1 MPPRWLTG
9 RPLLDQAQL
18 RQRIDQEPDLQA
30 GMGLQQVAQSG
41 QIGGTEHLGGNDG
54 APHDYTLLAPNA
66 VPRPLKSKE
75 IDVPV
80 PSGSV
85 IHVLSGGGG
94 GWGNPADR
102 DPRARDLDAA
112 EGLT

>member
-1 MPPRWLTG
+1 MRL
-9 RPLLDQAQL
+9 RVEAQGVT
-18 RQRIDQEPDLQA
+18 RANTA
-30 GMGLQQVAQSG
+30 GEGVVHGARGIS
-41 QIGGTEHLGGNDG
+41 GGNDG